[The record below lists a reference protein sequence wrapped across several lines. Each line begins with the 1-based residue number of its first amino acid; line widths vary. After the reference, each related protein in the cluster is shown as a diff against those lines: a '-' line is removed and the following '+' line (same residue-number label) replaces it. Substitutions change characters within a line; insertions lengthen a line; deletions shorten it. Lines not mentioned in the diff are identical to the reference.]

1 MAASIPPVKFCC
13 LHSYS
18 GHRWRSQSW
27 HCDRT
32 TVFHHSYLWKIEK
45 FDTIKV
51 DVYSPVIEPCND
63 FQIKWQITLQQ
74 SDRNEKGFLVRMLTP
89 NRRSVGFKLTFNIL
103 KPDGQVD
110 DSLGEVDNIPG
121 KFNYKDSFVLLPIT
135 ITQLR
140 DPSRNLLTNG
150 SLHLKCDFS
159 VMVDVIDFSPWED
172 LCALQTDMHKPM
184 ATILQSGKFSDV
196 TLIVKGEKLFAHKAI
211 LYPRSSVFAAMFEHE
226 TMAEYKTNQI
236 IINDFEP
243 AVIRE
248 LLTFIYTDTAP
259 NIEVLVRELLAA
271 ADKYNVGKLKRLCE
285 SVLNNNI
292 SKETV
297 LPTLVL
303 ADQRSARILK
313 IRCIHYIKKNLSSIA
328 FTNEWKIM
336 FNNYPQLIQEIE
348 AYKGCSENNVPTYY
362 GDFLHFV

>member
-13 LHSYS
+13 LHSDP
-18 GHRWRSQSW
+18 GGRWSSKSW

-45 FDTIKV
+45 FDTIKG

-63 FQIKWQITLQQ
+63 FQIKWQITLHQ
-74 SDRNEKGFLVRMLTP
+74 SDRNTKGFLVRMLTP

-110 DSLGEVDNIPG
+110 DSLGEVDNI
-121 KFNYKDSFVLLPIT
+121 KFNSRHYYGFDGFLLPITT

-140 DPSRNLLTNG
+140 DPSRNLLKNG

-172 LCALQTDMHKPM
+172 LCAFQTDMHKPM
-184 ATILQSGKFSDV
+184 ATLLQSGKFSDV

-226 TMAEYKTNQI
+226 TMAEYKTNQV

-243 AVIRE
+243 A
-248 LLTFIYTDTAP
+248 
-259 NIEVLVRELLAA
+259 
-271 ADKYNVGKLKRLCE
+271 
-285 SVLNNNI
+285 
-292 SKETV
+292 
-297 LPTLVL
+297 
-303 ADQRSARILK
+303 
-313 IRCIHYIKKNLSSIA
+313 
-328 FTNEWKIM
+328 
-336 FNNYPQLIQEIE
+336 EIE